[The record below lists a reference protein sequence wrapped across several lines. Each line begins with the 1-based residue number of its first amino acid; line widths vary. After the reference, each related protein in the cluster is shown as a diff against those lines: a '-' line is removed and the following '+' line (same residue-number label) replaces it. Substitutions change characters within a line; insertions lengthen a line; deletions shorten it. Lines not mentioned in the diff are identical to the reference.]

1 MVMIIFYD
9 NSWSM
14 VIIIIMELLDMI
26 IIINIA
32 FSKE

>member
-26 IIINIA
+26 IIINVA